1 MSEQLLL
8 RRRLVLQNLKMAWSR
23 KFIPKLFVWHS
34 SRAIVRMKSRCF
46 CACLYTERKRS
57 HWLKQWPI
65 RKGLGDKKR
74 QVVIGWKCNLDYVET
89 LEQSTNGSSRGL
101 GDLQGVNEFF
111 LFAEK
116 RIQRFDESRFQDGE
130 TKWSPNSLED
140 REFVLIV
147 M

>member
-1 MSEQLLL
+1 
-8 RRRLVLQNLKMAWSR
+8 
-23 KFIPKLFVWHS
+23 
-34 SRAIVRMKSRCF
+34 
-46 CACLYTERKRS
+46 
-57 HWLKQWPI
+57 
-65 RKGLGDKKR
+65 
-74 QVVIGWKCNLDYVET
+74 LDYVET

-130 TKWSPNSLED
+130 MKWSPNSLED